1 MKRLVALLACAAVA
15 LPQDQTPTFKANANL
30 VMVTVFVKDKQGKS
44 LGDLRKSD
52 FEIYENG
59 AKQVLSVFEYQ
70 SIAGETLPP
79 NTMRVPATPAEA
91 AAIVSA
97 KPAAERPA
105 FRDRRLLVM
114 YFDLSS
120 MQPADQIRARE
131 SAEQFVRT
139 QMTSA
144 DLVSLV
150 SFSSR
155 LRTDLDF
162 TDDRD
167 VLLAALKKYENPDL
181 ALDATVDT
189 SDPDNPDDSAFSPD
203 DSEFQL
209 FNTDLRLTSLEQA
222 VTRLGSIPEKKALI
236 YYSAGVGTTGVENQ
250 AQLRSTVN
258 AAVRA
263 NLSFYP
269 VDVRG
274 LNATP
279 PGGSASQGMVRG
291 TGMFSGATQRGQRQ
305 SFNDQQDT
313 LYALAADT
321 GGKASLDSND
331 LTVAVRQAQT
341 DVQSYYLLGYYSTD
355 ERRDGRFRKI
365 EVKFTRPLDARIDYR
380 RGYTAPKVFAA
391 FNTAE
396 KERQLEDAL
405 GSGDPVT
412 DLPIALEVNWFQ
424 IAQNRFF
431 TPVAVKIP
439 GSQIPLAKKGA
450 VESTEFDFVAEVRSD
465 KGMRM
470 ATLRDTIKIKLPE
483 SRLQSRSLVYDT
495 GFTLTP
501 GTYKLKFLAR
511 ENKTGKMGTFETNFT
526 LPEFSKLAASDL
538 RHSTVVLGA
547 HREPLA
553 SAVGA
558 ASKKSEK
565 EQKNHPLV
573 TNGAKLIP
581 SVTHVFR
588 PDQTLRALAEVY
600 DAQAAAVLTLYSDNK
615 KVAETRPVFSSKTVE
630 LALPLRN
637 VKPGRYTA
645 QLTLV
650 DAEKHRFSFQR
661 TPVEIQAAQP

>member
-1 MKRLVALLACAAVA
+1 MRRLVALLACAAVA
-15 LPQDQTPTFKANANL
+15 TPQDQTPTFRADANL
-30 VMVTVFVKDKQGKS
+30 VLVTVFVKDKQGKP
-44 LGDLRKSD
+44 LPGLKKDD
-52 FEIYENG
+52 FEIFENG
-59 AKQVLSVFEYQ
+59 VKQTLSVFEFQ
-70 SIAGETLPP
+70 NIEGAPLAPSATQIAA
-79 NTMRVPATPAEA
+79 VPEAVAAATPA
-91 AAIVSA
+91 
-97 KPAAERPA
+97 PERPS
-105 FRDRRLLVM
+105 FRDRRLLVL

-120 MQPADQIRARE
+120 MQPADQMRARE
-131 SAEQFVRT
+131 SADEFIRK

-144 DLVSLV
+144 DLVALV

-167 VLLAALKKYENPDL
+167 ALLAALKKYENPDL
-181 ALDATVDT
+181 ALEATADP
-189 SDPDNPDDSAFSPD
+189 SDPDSSDDSAFSPD
-203 DSEFQL
+203 DSEFDL
-209 FNTDLRLTSLEQA
+209 FNTDRRLTSLEQA

-236 YYSAGVGTTGVENQ
+236 YYSAGVGKTGVENQ

-274 LNATP
+274 LNAAP
-279 PGGSASQGMVRG
+279 PGGSASQGMARG
-291 TGMFSGATQRGQRQ
+291 TGMFSGSTQRGQRQ

-313 LYALAADT
+313 LYSLAADT

-331 LTVAVRQAQT
+331 LTVAVRQAQS
-341 DVQSYYLLGYYSTD
+341 DVQSYYLLGYYSSD
-355 ERRDGRFRKI
+355 DRRDGRYRKI
-365 EVKFTRPLDARIDYR
+365 EVKFTRPLEARIDYR

-391 FNTAE
+391 FNPAE

-412 DLPIALEVNWFQ
+412 DLPLALEVNWFQ

-431 TPVAVKIP
+431 VPVAVKIP
-439 GSQIPLAKKGA
+439 GSQVPLAKKGA
-450 VESTEFDFVAEVRSD
+450 IESTEFDFVAEVRTDRNIRS
-465 KGMRM
+465 

-501 GTYKLKFLAR
+501 GTYRLKFLAR
-511 ENKTGKMGTFETNFT
+511 ENRTGKMGTFETTFT
-526 LPEFSKLAASDL
+526 LPDFSKLASSDL
-538 RHSTVVLGA
+538 KHSSVVLGA
-547 HREPLA
+547 HREPIA

-558 ASKKSEK
+558 ADKKSTR
-565 EQKNHPLV
+565 EQRNHPLV
-573 TNGAKLIP
+573 SNGAKLIP
-581 SVTHVFR
+581 NVTHVFR

-600 DAQAAAVLTLYSDNK
+600 DAQASAVLTLYRDNE
-615 KVAETRPVFSSKTVE
+615 KVLESRPVSSSKTVE

-637 VKPGRYTA
+637 IPPGRYTA
-645 QLTLV
+645 QVTLV
-650 DAEKHRFSFQR
+650 DAEKRRFSFPR
-661 TPVEIQAAQP
+661 TPVEVQAAQP

>member
-1 MKRLVALLACAAVA
+1 MRRLIALLACCSVA
-15 LPQDQTPTFKANANL
+15 LPQDQTPTFKANTNL

-44 LGDLRKSD
+44 LTDLRKND
-52 FEIYENG
+52 FEVYENG
-59 AKQVLSVFEYQ
+59 VKQVLSVFEYQ
-70 SIAGETLPP
+70 SIAGNTLPP
-79 NTMRVPATPAEA
+79 NVTRLPATPEAA
-91 AAIVSA
+91 AAIVASKPVPSGRCSA
-97 KPAAERPA
+97 TGGCWFCTSICRRCSRP
-105 FRDRRLLVM
+105 
-114 YFDLSS
+114 
-120 MQPADQIRARE
+120 IRCGRE
-131 SAEQFVRT
+131 SAEQFIRT

-167 VLLAALKKYENPDL
+167 ALLAALKRYENPDL
-181 ALDATVDT
+181 SLDATVDT
-189 SDPDNPDDSAFSPD
+189 TDPDNPDDSSFSPD

-209 FNTDLRLTSLEQA
+209 FNTDQRLTSLEQA
-222 VTRLGSIPEKKALI
+222 VAKLGSIPEKKALI
-236 YYSAGVGTTGVENQ
+236 YYSAGVGQTGVENQ
-250 AQLRSTVN
+250 AQLRSTIN

-274 LNATP
+274 LNASA
-279 PGGSASQGMVRG
+279 PGGNASQGMVRG
-291 TGMFSGATQRGQRQ
+291 TGVFSGATQRGQRQ

-321 GGKASLDSND
+321 GGKAPLDSND

-341 DVQSYYLLGYYSTD
+341 DVQSYYLLGYYSSD
-355 ERRDGRFRKI
+355 ERRDGKFRKI
-365 EVKFTRPLDARIDYR
+365 EVKFTRPLEARIDYR

-450 VESTEFDFVAEVRSD
+450 VETTEFDFVAEIRSD

-573 TNGAKLIP
+573 TNGAKFIP

-600 DAQAAAVLTLYSDNK
+600 DAQASAVLTLYRGDK
-615 KVAETRPVFSSKTVE
+615 KVAESRPMFSSKTVE

-637 VKPGRYTA
+637 LSPGRYTA

-650 DAEKHRFSFQR
+650 DAEKHRFSFSR
-661 TPVEIQAAQP
+661 TPVEVQAAQP